1 MAMMSIA
8 DALKSAIAEEMR
20 RDPTVF
26 CIGEDEDIPGGMGGA
41 FTVTK
46 GLGDEFGSNVRIAHE
61 KGFELKGVDDFA
73 NNRVINTPISEILLS
88 GACVGAAMA
97 GMRPV
102 ADLQYGDF
110 LFCMMDQLVNQA
122 AKMCYMSNGGFHV
135 PMVMRAPCGATNRG
149 AQHAQS
155 LESYFI
161 HVPGLKVICPSTAY
175 DAKGMMKQAI
185 RDNNPVL
192 VFEHKLLY
200 GGKRKE
206 AGQLSAIGEVPDGD
220 YTVPFGKA
228 AIRRPGKHITIVANL
243 LMWYKAMQ
251 AAEELEK
258 EGISCE
264 IIDPRSLVPFDYD
277 TVIESL
283 EKTGKLMIVHEDHYN
298 GGWGAQLASYVAEH
312 AITLLDAP
320 IVRVAAPDCP
330 TPFSPVLENYVIPSV
345 ERITDKPENWRS
357 CKRRPLWFR
366 KSKCPAP
373 GRPPMK
379 RPS

>member
-1 MAMMSIA
+1 MAVMSITG
-8 DALKSAIAEEMR
+8 ALKSAIAEETR
-20 RDPTVF
+20 RDPAVF

-46 GLGDEFGSNVRIAHE
+46 GLSDEFG
-61 KGFELKGVDDFA
+61 FE
-73 NNRVINTPISEILLS
+73 RVINTPISEILI
-88 GACVGAAMA
+88 GGVCVGAAMA

-122 AKMCYMSNGGFHV
+122 AKMRYMSNGQV
-135 PMVMRAPCGATNRG
+135 SIPMVLRAPCGATNRG

-155 LESYFI
+155 LEGYFT

-175 DAKGMMKQAI
+175 DAKGMLKQAI
-185 RDNNPVL
+185 RDDNPVL

-200 GGKRKE
+200 GGSRKE
-206 AGQLSAIGEVPDGD
+206 AGQISSAGEVPDGD

-228 AIRRPGKHITIVANL
+228 AIRREGKDVTIVANL
-243 LMWYKAMQ
+243 LMWYRAAQ

-264 IIDPRSLVPFDYD
+264 IIDPRSLVPFDYE
-277 TVIESL
+277 TVLSSL

-298 GGWGAQLASYVAEH
+298 CGWGAQVSAYVAEN

-320 IVRVAAPDCP
+320 IVRLGAADTP
-330 TPFSPVLENYVIPSV
+330 TPFSPPLEQYVLPSV
-345 ERITDKPENWRS
+345 QNIIDGA
-357 CKRRPLWFR
+357 RRLA
-366 KSKCPAP
+366 KL
-373 GRPPMK
+373 
-379 RPS
+379 

>member
-20 RDPTVF
+20 RDSSVY

-46 GLGDEFGSNVRIAHE
+46 GLADEFG
-61 KGFELKGVDDFA
+61 FE
-73 NNRVINTPISEILLS
+73 RVINTPIAEIMIA
-88 GACVGAAMA
+88 GVCVGSAMA

-122 AKMCYMSNGGFHV
+122 AKMCYMSNGQVHI

-155 LESYFI
+155 LESYFT

-200 GGKRKE
+200 GGSRKE
-206 AGQLSAIGEVPDGD
+206 AGQLSSAGEIPEGD

-228 AIRRPGKHITIVANL
+228 AVRREGNDVTIVANL
-243 LMWYKAMQ
+243 LMCYRAME
-251 AAEELEK
+251 AAEQLEK

-277 TVIESL
+277 TVLTSL
-283 EKTGKLMIVHEDHYN
+283 EKTGKLVIVHEDHYN
-298 GGWGAQLASYVAEH
+298 CGWGAQLSSYIAEH

-320 IVRVAAPDCP
+320 VSRLGAADTPI
-330 TPFSPVLENYVIPSV
+330 PFSPPLERFVIPSV
-345 ERITDKPENWRS
+345 QGIVDAV
-357 CKRRPLWFR
+357 R
-366 KSKCPAP
+366 KLAKL
-373 GRPPMK
+373 
-379 RPS
+379 

>member
-1 MAMMSIA
+1 MAVLSIA
-8 DALKSAIAEEMR
+8 EALKRAIQEEMR
-20 RDPTVF
+20 ADPTVF
-26 CIGEDEDIPGGMGGA
+26 VMGEDEDIPGGMGGA

-46 GLGDEFGSNVRIAHE
+46 GLADEFG
-61 KGFELKGVDDFA
+61 FE
-73 NNRVINTPISEILLS
+73 RVINTPISEILIA

-122 AKMCYMSNGGFHV
+122 AKMCYMSNGQVKV

-155 LESYFI
+155 LESYFT

-185 RDNNPVL
+185 RDDNPVL

-200 GGKRKE
+200 GGNRKE
-206 AGQLSAIGEVPDGD
+206 AGQLNAVGEVPEED

-228 AIRRPGKHITIVANL
+228 AVRRAGGDITIVANL
-243 LMWYKAMQ
+243 LMCYKALE
-251 AAEELEK
+251 AAEVLER
-258 EGISCE
+258 EGIHCE
-264 IIDPRSLVPFDYD
+264 VIDPRSLVPFDYE
-277 TVIESL
+277 TVLASL

-298 GGWGAQLASYVAEH
+298 CGWGAQLASYVAEQ

-320 IVRVAAPDCP
+320 VVRIATPDVP
-330 TPFSPVLENYVIPSV
+330 IPFSPPLERFVIPSA
-345 ERITDKPENWRS
+345 ERIAQAARELAK
-357 CKRRPLWFR
+357 L
-366 KSKCPAP
+366 
-373 GRPPMK
+373 
-379 RPS
+379 

>member
-8 DALKSAIAEEMR
+8 DAYKSAIAEEMR
-20 RDPTVF
+20 RDPSVF
-26 CIGEDEDIPGGMGGA
+26 VLGEDEDIPGGMGGA

-46 GLGDEFGSNVRIAHE
+46 GIGDEFGANVRIAKE
-61 KGFELKGVDDFA
+61 KGFELEGQDFGKI
-73 NNRVINTPISEILLS
+73 RCFNTPISEILIS
-88 GACVGAAMA
+88 GVCVGSAMN

-122 AKMCYMSNGGFHV
+122 AKMCYMSGGKVHV

-161 HVPGLKVICPSTAY
+161 HCPGLKVICPSTAY
-175 DAKGMMKQAI
+175 DAKGLMKQAI
-185 RDNNPVL
+185 RDDNPVL

-206 AGQLSAIGEVPDGD
+206 AGQLSAMGEVPEED
-220 YTVPFGKA
+220 YTIPFGQA
-228 AIRRPGKHITIVANL
+228 AVRREGKDITIVANM
-243 LMWYKAMQ
+243 LMWYRAMQ
-251 AAEELEK
+251 AADELEK

-264 IIDPRSLVPFDYD
+264 IIDPRTLVPFDYD
-277 TVIESL
+277 TVLKSIA
-283 EKTGKLMIVHEDHYN
+283 KTGKLMIVHEDHYN

-312 AITLLDAP
+312 AIASLDAP
-320 IVRVAAPDCP
+320 IVRVAAPDTP
-330 TPFSPVLENYVIPSV
+330 TPFSPKLEQFVIPSA
-345 ERITDKPENWRS
+345 ERIAEEA
-357 CKRRPLWFR
+357 R
-366 KSKCPAP
+366 KLAKL
-373 GRPPMK
+373 
-379 RPS
+379 

>member
-8 DALKSAIAEEMR
+8 DAYKSAIAEEMR
-20 RDPTVF
+20 RDPSVF
-26 CIGEDEDIPGGMGGA
+26 VLGEDEDIPGGMGGA

-46 GLGDEFGSNVRIAHE
+46 GIGDEFGANVRIAKE
-61 KGFELKGVDDFA
+61 KGFELEGQDFGKI
-73 NNRVINTPISEILLS
+73 RCFNTPISEILIS
-88 GACVGAAMA
+88 GVCVGSAMN

-122 AKMCYMSNGGFHV
+122 AKMCYMSGGKVHV

-161 HVPGLKVICPSTAY
+161 HCPGLKVICPSTAY
-175 DAKGMMKQAI
+175 DAKGLMKQAI
-185 RDNNPVL
+185 RDDNPVL

-206 AGQLSAIGEVPDGD
+206 AGQLSAMGEVPEED
-220 YTVPFGKA
+220 YTIPFGQA
-228 AIRRPGKHITIVANL
+228 AVRREGKDITIVANML
-243 LMWYKAMQ
+243 LWYRAMQ
-251 AAEELEK
+251 AADELEK

-264 IIDPRSLVPFDYD
+264 IIDPRTLVPFDYD
-277 TVIESL
+277 TVLKSIA
-283 EKTGKLMIVHEDHYN
+283 KTGKLMIVHEDHYN

-312 AITLLDAP
+312 AITSLDAP
-320 IVRVAAPDCP
+320 IVRVAAPDTP
-330 TPFSPVLENYVIPSV
+330 TPFSPKLEQFVIPSA
-345 ERITDKPENWRS
+345 ERIAEEA
-357 CKRRPLWFR
+357 R
-366 KSKCPAP
+366 KLAKL
-373 GRPPMK
+373 
-379 RPS
+379 

>member
-8 DALKSAIAEEMR
+8 DAYKSAIAEEMR
-20 RDPTVF
+20 RDPSVF
-26 CIGEDEDIPGGMGGA
+26 VLGEDEDIPGGMGGA

-46 GLGDEFGSNVRIAHE
+46 GIGDEFGANVRIAKE
-61 KGFELKGVDDFA
+61 KGFELEGQDFGKI
-73 NNRVINTPISEILLS
+73 RCFNTPISEILIS
-88 GACVGAAMA
+88 GVCVGSAMN

-122 AKMCYMSNGGFHV
+122 AKMCYMSGGKVHV

-161 HVPGLKVICPSTAY
+161 HCPGLKVICPSTAY
-175 DAKGMMKQAI
+175 DAKGLMKQAI
-185 RDNNPVL
+185 RDDNPVL

-206 AGQLSAIGEVPDGD
+206 AGQLSAMGEVPEED
-220 YTVPFGKA
+220 YTIPFGQA
-228 AIRRPGKHITIVANL
+228 AVRREGKDITIVANM
-243 LMWYKAMQ
+243 LMWYRAMQ
-251 AAEELEK
+251 AADELEK

-264 IIDPRSLVPFDYD
+264 IIDPRTLVPFDYD
-277 TVIESL
+277 TVLKSIA
-283 EKTGKLMIVHEDHYN
+283 KTGKLMIVHEDHYN

-312 AITLLDAP
+312 AITSLDAP
-320 IVRVAAPDCP
+320 IVRVAAPDTP
-330 TPFSPVLENYVIPSV
+330 TPFSPKLEQFVIPSA
-345 ERITDKPENWRS
+345 ERIAEEA
-357 CKRRPLWFR
+357 R
-366 KSKCPAP
+366 KHAKL
-373 GRPPMK
+373 
-379 RPS
+379 

>member
-1 MAMMSIA
+1 MAVMSIA

-46 GLGDEFGSNVRIAHE
+46 GLADEFGANVRSADD
-61 KGFELKGVDDFA
+61 KGFGGTPVPIGEA
-73 NNRVINTPISEILLS
+73 RVINTPIAEIMIS
-88 GACVGAAMA
+88 GVCVGAAMA

-122 AKMCYMSNGGFHV
+122 AKMRYMSNGQVSV

-155 LESYFI
+155 LESYFT

-200 GGKRKE
+200 GGSRKE
-206 AGQLSAIGEVPDGD
+206 AGQLSSAGEVPEGD

-228 AIRRPGKHITIVANL
+228 AIRREGKDVTIVANL
-243 LMWYKAMQ
+243 LMWYRAME

-277 TVIESL
+277 TVLASL

-298 GGWGAQLASYVAEH
+298 CGWGAQLGS
-312 AITLLDAP
+312 
-320 IVRVAAPDCP
+320 
-330 TPFSPVLENYVIPSV
+330 
-345 ERITDKPENWRS
+345 
-357 CKRRPLWFR
+357 
-366 KSKCPAP
+366 
-373 GRPPMK
+373 
-379 RPS
+379 